1 MQLLTILDLSVY
13 LIAGV
18 ALVLYAD
25 SVRQAGLSD
34 EERAERS
41 IAQRCGVWLMALVV
55 GVLAGGGRYFI
66 TQLGK
71 WDALSALS
79 PTFEQAKP
87 SIDVLGAAAA
97 AQQ

>member
-41 IAQRCGVWLMALVV
+41 IAQRCGVWFMAIVV
-55 GVLAGGGRYFI
+55 GILAGGGRYFL

-71 WDALSALS
+71 WNALSALS

-87 SIDVLGAAAA
+87 AINVVDVTAP
-97 AQQ
+97 Q